1 MASRTAASEARLRDP
16 QPTAVVRGRRSESEA
31 ARLCRRAT
39 QAALGAAVVALAM
52 INGAL
57 LTSYFAGSAT
67 GAEAAL
73 RLFRW
78 NWGSPGVTTPHE
90 PDQFADSDSGHLD
103 PDNELVEAFEGGLQR
118 STAGQLGTAEEGE
131 RHDRKD
137 ERGTRSTSSEQLPK
151 VTSNLPLRSPRKQIS
166 RRKSLQSFQDVRRI
180 RLEESSARCSQPE
193 CLWYRHHMNTKLDRS
208 VDPCD
213 DFYGHVCGP
222 RWFKPNAKPTFEA
235 ESIEKLMS
243 CLDLNVRVQK
253 RSPLR
258 WVRNAVFLY
267 QSCLKSNGSRAV
279 RDKLFA
285 RLHRRNSSTTPPQT
299 EAPVVIFH
307 LGLQEMMPQLQSEYL
322 EHVNVH
328 PLARVYLA
336 PSGGNGKGAARRYV
350 PHVRCPELLLKR
362 FFLLYPEQ
370 SERDYKSLIEKSLK
384 GVLNLSEVAGKIVY
398 IEKRLM
404 NIISGAANARLVT
417 AEGMRS
423 LGNATMKWL
432 SHLFPSSYGRRS
444 NLRIVDQDY
453 VSRIV
458 DILKQVCTPADLAD
472 YFQFR
477 ALVEYSSF
485 LNITPLIPLSYDT
498 HVSAVPLRVQG
509 CLHLVENF
517 YKHGMR
523 IMGTEALG
531 GDIRAWRIP
540 LRQEVEALF
549 TDVRRTLQRYA
560 RSWFSSSSVDIAVRK
575 LRSMKLAYLGA
586 SVVHPTSYA
595 TSTPEFTSLDHFGD
609 LVWDVVR
616 RDFNKTINYDS
627 LFRASIFSTSV
638 EYNADTNTLYV
649 PHALVTMPALFSE
662 TLHPIFVPIL
672 GAKMLKAVMAAV
684 DIRGSDVATDDGDY
698 RNWWQ
703 LVDRL
708 KYQNRSACFRN
719 QLDSEIRR
727 VSARANFS
735 AFLNLFIAES
745 AAIRPLLDLYR
756 QRASQRFPQGF
767 APYGDR
773 LNADQVFY
781 YVYAMGQCEHPRT
794 EGVQIRFRHAIPARI
809 RVNSALANDPG
820 FQETFTCKIRS
831 RMAPPRR
838 CSYWTA

>member
-16 QPTAVVRGRRSESEA
+16 QPTAVGRGRRSEPECA
-31 ARLCRRAT
+31 HLCRRAT
-39 QAALGAAVVALAM
+39 QAALGVAVVALAM

-57 LTSYFAGSAT
+57 LTSYFAGSAS

-73 RLFRW
+73 RHFRW
-78 NWGSPGVTTPHE
+78 NLGSPGVTTPHE
-90 PDQFADSDSGHLD
+90 PDQIADSDSGRLD
-103 PDNELVEAFEGGLQR
+103 EESELVEALEGGPQR
-118 STAGQLGTAEEGE
+118 SAAGGFDTAEEGE
-131 RHDRKD
+131 GHDGND
-137 ERGTRSTSSEQLPK
+137 GGETRSTSSEQLPK
-151 VTSNLPLRSPRKQIS
+151 VTSKLPLRSPRKRIS
-166 RRKSLQSFQDVRRI
+166 RPRSPKSFRDSRRT
-180 RLEESSARCSQPE
+180 RLEESSTRCSQPE
-193 CLWYRHHMNTKLDRS
+193 CLWYLHHMNTKVDWR

-213 DFYGHVCGP
+213 DFYGHVCAP

-243 CLDLNVRVQK
+243 CLDLNLRVEK

-267 QSCLKSNGSRAV
+267 QSCLKSNGSQAV

-285 RLHRRNSSTTPPQT
+285 RLHRRRSSPAPPQT

-322 EHVNVH
+322 EHVNVR
-328 PLARVYLA
+328 PLAKVYLA
-336 PSGGNGKGAARRYV
+336 PSGGNGQGAARRYV
-350 PHVRCPELLLKR
+350 PHVRSPELLLKR

-370 SERDYKSLIEKSLK
+370 SERDYKRLIEESLK
-384 GVLNLSEVAGKIVY
+384 DVLNPSKVAGKIVY

-404 NIISGAANARLVT
+404 NIVSGAANARTVT

-423 LGNATMKWL
+423 LGNATLGWL
-432 SHLFPSSYGRRS
+432 SHLFPSSYGGRS
-444 NLRIVDQDY
+444 NLRILDQDY

-458 DILKQVCTPADLAD
+458 DMLKQVCTPADLSD
-472 YFQFR
+472 YFRFR
-477 ALVEYSSF
+477 ALVEYSSL

-498 HVSAVPLRVQG
+498 HVSAVPLRVEG

-523 IMGTEALG
+523 ILATEALG

-540 LRQEVEALF
+540 LRHEFEALF
-549 TDVRRTLQRYA
+549 TDVRRTLQRYV
-560 RSWFSSSSVDIAVRK
+560 RSWFSSSSVDVAVRK

-586 SVVHPTSYA
+586 NVAHPTSYA
-595 TSTPEFTSLDHFGD
+595 ASTPEFTSLDHFGD

-616 RDFNKTINYDS
+616 RDFNKTMNYDS
-627 LFRASIFSTSV
+627 LFRPSIFTTSV

-649 PHALVTMPALFSE
+649 PHALVTIPALFSE

-672 GAKMLKAVMAAV
+672 GAKMLQALMAAV
-684 DIRGSDVATDDGDY
+684 DVRGSIVATDDGDY
-698 RNWWQ
+698 TNWWH

-708 KYQNRSACFRN
+708 KYRNRSACFRN
-719 QLDSEIRR
+719 QLDREIRR

-735 AFLNLFIAES
+735 AFLNLFIAEN
-745 AAIRPLLDLYR
+745 AVVGPLLDLYK
-756 QRASQRFPQGF
+756 QRASERFPQGF
-767 APYGDR
+767 APSGDSFEG
-773 LNADQVFY
+773 DQVFY

-820 FQETFTCKIRS
+820 FQKTFMCKIRS
-831 RMAPPRR
+831 RMAPLRR